1 MIKLGTQGL
10 RCSNLQ
16 REIGA
21 ESEDEEALERRGFW
35 ARVDL
40 RLGII
45 DTTNVSRKRGREKET
60 IIIAPKQFK

>member
-21 ESEDEEALERRGFW
+21 ESEDEEALERRGF
-35 ARVDL
+35 
-40 RLGII
+40 
-45 DTTNVSRKRGREKET
+45 
-60 IIIAPKQFK
+60 